1 MSLFKPHCYQRY
13 ADGIFVLFTSSENS
27 QAFQNF
33 LNSRNTNLSFT
44 IENEKQNKMSS
55 LDVQVIH
62 EDKTLTTS
70 VPLLYTF

>member
-1 MSLFKPHCYQRY
+1 MSLFKPHYYQRY
-13 ADGIFVLFTSSENS
+13 ADDIFVLFTSSENS

-44 IENEKQNKMSS
+44 IENEKQNKMSI